1 MPKDPAQVS
10 FLLSFILKTI
20 LLVERTIMKTFNEI
34 KKRLSEQKPIL
45 LKKYKVNRL
54 GVFGSY
60 VRGDQHQGS
69 DLDVLIDYEDA
80 PSLIT
85 LIELEYYLSEIVGVK
100 VDLVTNKGIK
110 PQLKD
115 SIIKEVVYV

>member
-1 MPKDPAQVS
+1 
-10 FLLSFILKTI
+10 
-20 LLVERTIMKTFNEI
+20 MKTLNEI

-45 LKKYKVNRL
+45 LKKFKVNRL

-60 VRGDQHQGS
+60 VRGDQHQDS

-85 LIELEYYLSEIVGVK
+85 LIELEYYLGEIIGVK
-100 VDLVTNKGIK
+100 VDLVTDKGIK

>member
-1 MPKDPAQVS
+1 MEG
-10 FLLSFILKTI
+10 T
-20 LLVERTIMKTFNEI
+20 TMKTFNEI

-60 VRGDQHQGS
+60 VRGDQHKGS

-100 VDLVTNKGIK
+100 VDLITNKGIK

-115 SIIKEVVYV
+115 SIIKEVVYI

>member
-1 MPKDPAQVS
+1 
-10 FLLSFILKTI
+10 
-20 LLVERTIMKTFNEI
+20 MKTFNEI
-34 KKRLSEQKPIL
+34 KERLSEQKPIL
-45 LKKYKVNRL
+45 LKKFKVNRL

-85 LIELEYYLSEIVGVK
+85 LIELEYYLSEIIGVK
-100 VDLVTNKGIK
+100 VDLVTDKGLK

-115 SIIKEVVYV
+115 FIIKEVVYV

>member
-1 MPKDPAQVS
+1 M
-10 FLLSFILKTI
+10 
-20 LLVERTIMKTFNEI
+20 
-34 KKRLSEQKPIL
+34 
-45 LKKYKVNRL
+45 
-54 GVFGSY
+54 
-60 VRGDQHQGS
+60 
-69 DLDVLIDYEDA
+69 LIDYEDA

>member
-1 MPKDPAQVS
+1 MPV
-10 FLLSFILKTI
+10 LSFILKTI
-20 LLVERTIMKTFNEI
+20 LLVERTIMKTFNKI
-34 KKRLSEQKPIL
+34 RKRLSEQKPIL
-45 LKKYKVNRL
+45 LKNFKVNRL

-69 DLDVLIDYEDA
+69 DLDMLIDYEDA

-85 LIELEYYLSEIVGVK
+85 LIELEYYLIEIIGIK
-100 VDLVTNKGIK
+100 VDLVTGKGLK

-115 SIIKEVVYV
+115 SIIKEVVYL

>member
-20 LLVERTIMKTFNEI
+20 LLEERTIMKTFNEI
-34 KKRLSEQKPIL
+34 KERLSEQKPIL

>member
-1 MPKDPAQVS
+1 MRN
-10 FLLSFILKTI
+10 FT
-20 LLVERTIMKTFNEI
+20 EI
-34 KKRLSEQKPIL
+34 KKTLSEQKPIL

-60 VRGDQHQGS
+60 VRGDQHQDS

-100 VDLVTNKGIK
+100 VDLVTTKGIK

-115 SIIKEVVYV
+115 YIVKEVVYV